1 MRNSD
6 VLLFVYSNL
15 GTEDEKMFQSYRTYI
30 NEPKSLTIEKMQQL
44 HEEILNEIGND
55 EDAKELY
62 GELIET
68 ATRYADFRAQWCLW
82 NRETKMERDESRTA
96 CHNSTIIKFNMLAR
110 YLKMQGKE
118 AKWRDELGYIEDD
131 SYNRKTIGD
140 FACYLVFVNS
150 INAR

>member
-1 MRNSD
+1 
-6 VLLFVYSNL
+6 
-15 GTEDEKMFQSYRTYI
+15 MFQSYQDYLV
-30 NEPKSLTIEKMQQL
+30 EPKSLTVDKMEQL
-44 HEEILNEIGND
+44 HKEILSEICAD

-68 ATRYADFRAQWCLW
+68 ATRYAAFRAEWCLW
-82 NRETKMERDESRTA
+82 DWEMKMDRDESRTA
-96 CHNSTIIKFNMLAR
+96 CHNSVIIKFNMLAR

-118 AKWRDELGYIEDD
+118 AKWRDELGDVDIDR
-131 SYNRKTIGD
+131 YNRKPIGD